1 MERKFHFIS
10 IFSISSGLATA
21 KIVVFAD
28 FTALRFDSPMEFS
41 LHKRQVTGSAS
52 CILTRH
58 LVVEHKARRYLPL
71 ECHLQGN

>member
-10 IFSISSGLATA
+10 IFSIGSGLATA
-21 KIVVFAD
+21 KIAVFAD
-28 FTALRFDSPMEFS
+28 FTTPRFDSPMEFS
-41 LHKRQVTGSAS
+41 LHKRQVTGSSS
-52 CILTRH
+52 CIFTRH